1 MAAFKGISA
10 IAMITAGVLAA
21 LPPISTP
28 AQARDGFN
36 GALFGGLA
44 AGAIVG
50 GAIAGS
56 GRGYAYAPR
65 PYYAPAPVY
74 VGPRYIEPD
83 CYVTKRPI
91 FNRWGE
97 FVGYTR
103 IRACD

>member
-1 MAAFKGISA
+1 MTAFKRIAA
-10 IAMITAGVLAA
+10 IAMVTAGMSAGLA
-21 LPPISTP
+21 PISTP

-36 GALFGGLA
+36 GALIGGLA
-44 AGAIVG
+44 AGALVG
-50 GAIAGS
+50 GAIAGA

-91 FNRWGE
+91 FNRWGD
-97 FVGYTR
+97 FVGYR
-103 IRACD
+103 RVSECD